1 MKYKVIGIVMIL
13 VMLASAAAAGAM
25 DSENPKNR
33 VHQHQTARQP
43 EEGCDCDGTEL
54 CTHLPLVIINTGG
67 EAIPGEPIQNHY
79 EPEEEQ
85 KFTLTSDGEE
95 MLKARISIMEDDS
108 RNHHPSDEPD
118 LETSMLIRVRGNSS
132 RYFDK
137 KNYLIRLTDDTGKY
151 ENHEVMGMEPH
162 YEWALHGP
170 YLDKSLIRNYMWY
183 NIAGEMMDYAPNVRF
198 CEVIVNGEYIGLY
211 VMMETITNGENC
223 RIDVSEPVDG
233 TTQTGY
239 LLRLDRGSSTEI
251 KNINNFTEY
260 TYRLAIGSPQVIN
273 IVYPRSGDLTQ
284 ELADA
289 IEQDFSDFEKGL
301 YSYDYDT
308 HDYGYYHEI
317 DIDSFIDYFLLTEFT
332 ANYDAGNLST
342 YMYKDIGG
350 KYKMVVWDYNSACDN
365 YNSSVI
371 EPQHFRMQNAVWFFM
386 LMKDEYFTESTINRY
401 RELRVTYFNEEYLNQ
416 YIDDVVAYLGDAVE
430 RNFEVWGYT
439 LYDDMIEPEER
450 NPRSFE
456 EAVQQIKDFINVR
469 GTWLD
474 EYIETI
480 TQYSHYSKN
489 KRFNH

>member
-1 MKYKVIGIVMIL
+1 
-13 VMLASAAAAGAM
+13 
-25 DSENPKNR
+25 
-33 VHQHQTARQP
+33 
-43 EEGCDCDGTEL
+43 
-54 CTHLPLVIINTGG
+54 
-67 EAIPGEPIQNHY
+67 
-79 EPEEEQ
+79 
-85 KFTLTSDGEE
+85 
-95 MLKARISIMEDDS
+95 
-108 RNHHPSDEPD
+108 
-118 LETSMLIRVRGNSS
+118 
-132 RYFDK
+132 
-137 KNYLIRLTDDTGKY
+137 
-151 ENHEVMGMEPH
+151 
-162 YEWALHGP
+162 
-170 YLDKSLIRNYMWY
+170 
-183 NIAGEMMDYAPNVRF
+183 
-198 CEVIVNGEYIGLY
+198 
-211 VMMETITNGENC
+211 MMETITNGENC

-260 TYRLAIGSPQVIN
+260 TYRLAVGRPQVIN

-289 IEQDFSDFEKGL
+289 IEQDFSDFEKSL

-308 HDYGYYHEI
+308 HDYGYYYEI

-332 ANYDAGNLST
+332 ANYDAGSLST
-342 YMYKDIGG
+342 YIYKDIGG

-365 YNSSVI
+365 YNYSVI

-401 RELRVTYFNEEYLNQ
+401 RELRATYFNEEYLNQ
-416 YIDDVVAYLGDAVE
+416 YIDDVVAYLGDAPD

-489 KRFNH
+489 KKFNH